1 MIAVALVLHVLSA
14 IIWIGGMFFAY
25 VCLRPV
31 AAALLEAPQ
40 RLQLWVGVFKRF
52 FLIVWLAVL
61 VLPVTGLYAASVMF
75 GSIGRAPLY
84 VHLMLGG
91 GVAMIL
97 IFLHV
102 YFAPYRRLRRAL
114 GAQDY
119 PAGIQQLAR
128 IRRMVGINTVL
139 GILVALV
146 ASSGRVLGF

>member
-1 MIAVALVLHVLSA
+1 
-14 IIWIGGMFFAY
+14 
-25 VCLRPV
+25 
-31 AAALLEAPQ
+31 
-40 RLQLWVGVFKRF
+40 
-52 FLIVWLAVL
+52 
-61 VLPVTGLYAASVMF
+61 
-75 GSIGRAPLY
+75 
-84 VHLMLGG
+84 
-91 GVAMIL
+91 
-97 IFLHV
+97 V